1 MRYTYLR
8 NYSEVTIMKTKKLA
22 ILCVIMAAVLLLPVM
37 TGCKNNAKVQS
48 KVTIK
53 FQAPKGEPS
62 ADAENVEYEELLA
75 DEITVEGT
83 KSNPPTVLQAAEQ
96 VLKKYEK
103 DYELSKDGTYIATVF
118 DRTEKDKTDS
128 EMGYYDFWE
137 ATVNGEKS
145 RDGRQSNTP
154 IYDGDAIVYTYTSGQ
169 RPRWDT
175 DAVVTTDPN
184 EDTTVPADDT
194 TAPETDEI
202 D

>member
-1 MRYTYLR
+1 
-8 NYSEVTIMKTKKLA
+8 MKTKKLA

-53 FQAPKGEPS
+53 FQAPNGEPS
-62 ADAENVEYEELLA
+62 ADEENVEYEVLLD

-96 VLKKYEK
+96 VLKQYEK

-184 EDTTVPADDT
+184 EDTTAPADDT